1 MGLRV
6 ACSRRDDRE
15 HHLAH
20 AAVRSS
26 QRRALYFRE
35 EPSHVLPDAPRQ
47 SLSEGVRRPLGIRWI
62 IRERVVTA
70 SPSDSWYE
78 DGLAFVVFALTP
90 VAGAP
95 SARELEL
102 SQAVFVLTRARG
114 DLLAVRVIAS
124 SAVTEEVQVTDLLAD
139 SSL

>member
-1 MGLRV
+1 MAFV
-6 ACSRRDDRE
+6 A
-15 HHLAH
+15 LAK
-20 AAVRSS
+20 RS
-26 QRRALYFRE
+26 
-35 EPSHVLPDAPRQ
+35 LPYR
-47 SLSEGVRRPLGIRWI
+47 I